1 MAIYTL
7 DVEGRRAKRPN
18 HRLVIASFM
27 YCENNVILAHSGQL
41 APNNDSIEEE
51 IPSSRVANYTSSL
64 FLLFCC
70 CFFHIYFFLF
80 FRDELLLF
88 GEEQHVKHIIMI
100 SFLYLI
106 STEKTRA

>member
-7 DVEGRRAKRPN
+7 DVEERRAKRPN

-41 APNNDSIEEE
+41 APNDDSIEEE

-64 FLLFCC
+64 SLLCV
-70 CFFHIYFFLF
+70 FFIFISFFF
-80 FRDELLLF
+80 WDELLLF